1 MPLYMLNTLLQE
13 IYIDPDFDFCLM
25 NMVNLEGA
33 RIWEYKE
40 EKTDIEWKS
49 MVKLMLKIMV

>member
-1 MPLYMLNTLLQE
+1 
-13 IYIDPDFDFCLM
+13 
-25 NMVNLEGA
+25 MVNLEGA